1 MCYVKDLLTFLAHLE
16 KQVALADGV
25 LFGAGTMPAYGVKL
39 I

>member
-16 KQVALADGV
+16 KQVALADRV
-25 LFGAGTMPAYGVKL
+25 LFGAGILPGYGVKL